1 VRAARA
7 RTRRPPAC
15 PRLSPGAPRPR
26 NGWAAAAA
34 ALRGWVED
42 AARRRGRGGAPP
54 LSELPAPLPLSR
66 FQWPA
71 GQGKGVRAGY
81 EKCGM
86 CLHCTRPLLRKGCLN
101 PTVRAPAGAPEAAA
115 ATAGKLQ
122 AAANYAL
129 RLERE
134 LHGLAGGPWDA
145 PGGRAGHRG
154 AWASRVRLCVRP
166 RPRPCPPRPAAAA
179 PRARAAPQV
188 KAAAQPADVAAAV
201 LELEAALRRSLLA
214 PDWGAPPAG
223 APGAQAPP
231 VGACAAASGRSAACR
246 QRRREA
252 GPRVARQAP
261 APASA
266 CWRTT

>member
-1 VRAARA
+1 
-7 RTRRPPAC
+7 
-15 PRLSPGAPRPR
+15 
-26 NGWAAAAA
+26 
-34 ALRGWVED
+34 
-42 AARRRGRGGAPP
+42 
-54 LSELPAPLPLSR
+54 
-66 FQWPA
+66 
-71 GQGKGVRAGY
+71 VRAGY